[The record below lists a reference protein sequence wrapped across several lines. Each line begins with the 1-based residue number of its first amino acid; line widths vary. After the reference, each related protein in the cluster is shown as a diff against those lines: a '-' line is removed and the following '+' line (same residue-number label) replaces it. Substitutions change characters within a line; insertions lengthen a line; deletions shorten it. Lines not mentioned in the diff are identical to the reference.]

1 MEPFSDAAPL
11 VVERLGTYLLALP
24 EKAQRARS
32 LLERITKTSPL
43 PLVRI
48 LACAQRESAAG
59 SIEARMV
66 VETFGELLS
75 AGRFPEERLV
85 EWRAACELSHEE
97 GVRRW
102 LQPEREAS
110 PAFPDRAPR
119 GSLAAEGEPLGRRK
133 QLARVARG
141 DLLDR
146 ILQDPHP
153 DVIRNAL
160 FNPRVTEALVV
171 RLGARRPVPPMV
183 LRVVSESR
191 FSSRLAVK
199 QALVHNPHC
208 PVDISCRLVGALP
221 RADVLQVTHDE
232 HLPADLRDTARWLLE
247 EKPPRHVG
255 DCSGR
260 AE

>member
-1 MEPFSDAAPL
+1 MESFSDAAPL

-24 EKAQRARS
+24 ERAQRARS
-32 LLERITKTSPL
+32 LLGRIDKTSAL
-43 PLVRI
+43 PLMRI

-59 SIEARMV
+59 GIEARMV

-75 AGRFPEERLV
+75 AGRFSEDALRQWCE
-85 EWRAACELSHEE
+85 ACDVLHEE
-97 GVRRW
+97 AVKRW
-102 LQPEREAS
+102 LQSERETS
-110 PAFPDRAPR
+110 PHAIDRAPR
-119 GSLAAEGEPLGRRK
+119 GSLAAEGESLGRRK

-160 FNPRVTEALVV
+160 YNPRLTEALAL
-171 RLGARRPVPPMV
+171 RLSARRPVPPSV
-183 LRVVSESR
+183 LRVVAESR
-191 FSSRLAVK
+191 FAARLAIK

-208 PVDISCRLVGALP
+208 PVDIACRLVGALP
-221 RADVLQVTHDE
+221 RAEVLQVAHDDQ
-232 HLPADLRDTARWLLE
+232 LSADLRDTARWLLE

-255 DCSGR
+255 DCGVASD
-260 AE
+260 